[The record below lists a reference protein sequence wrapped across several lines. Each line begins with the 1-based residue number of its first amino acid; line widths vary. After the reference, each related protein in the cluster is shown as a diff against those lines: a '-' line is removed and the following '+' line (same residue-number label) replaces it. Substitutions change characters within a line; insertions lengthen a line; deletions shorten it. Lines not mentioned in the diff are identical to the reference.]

1 MRLLLIVSRREVF
14 VGAWQAAWQRS
25 GAAGGVRVAGEADP
39 AAGAVGIEE
48 VRLVALD
55 LSIFPSQRTGHVRRW
70 KAAFQSLPLILGG
83 DEFTP
88 ERELAAL
95 GLGMS
100 AVCDQRMAE
109 EGLSR
114 VISVVLGGGVWISG
128 AAMPQLMDR
137 LAHAA
142 VAGNAAP
149 AESKGG
155 SGQTPSALSLLTE
168 RQREVAE
175 LLAQGESNKII
186 GRKLNIANRTVK
198 AHLSAIFEKLMV
210 TDRVQ
215 LAVLLNRQ
223 EPNTDRPDGDSRPG
237 GRSRGR

>member
-1 MRLLLIVSRREVF
+1 MFLIVSRSDVF

-25 GAAGGVRVAGEADP
+25 GAGGIVRMAAESDPAESGPSIGEA
-39 AAGAVGIEE
+39 
-48 VRLVALD
+48 RLITID
-55 LSIFPSQRTGHVRRW
+55 LSLFPDDRTGHVRRW
-70 KAAFQSLPLILGG
+70 KAACPSIPLILGG
-83 DEFTP
+83 DEFSP

-95 GLGMS
+95 GIGIS
-100 AVCDQRMAE
+100 AVCDQRLSQE
-109 EGLSR
+109 VLSR
-114 VISVVLGGGVWISG
+114 VINVVLDGGVWISA

-137 LAHAA
+137 LAHA
-142 VAGNAAP
+142 GTQGSAAHVEP
-149 AESKGG
+149 KEMAEPLP
-155 SGQTPSALSLLTE
+155 TALSLLTE

-223 EPNTDRPDGDSRPG
+223 ESKPAQADRDSQDVSGPRV
-237 GRSRGR
+237 R

>member
-1 MRLLLIVSRREVF
+1 LFLIVSRRDVF

-25 GAAGGVRVAGEADP
+25 GAGGIVRIAAEPDP
-39 AAGAVGIEE
+39 AKCGAGIGDA
-48 VRLVALD
+48 RLITID
-55 LSIFPSQRTGHVRRW
+55 LSLFPADRAGHVRRW
-70 KAAFQSLPLILGG
+70 KAACPSIPLILGG
-83 DEFTP
+83 DEFSP

-95 GLGMS
+95 GIGIS
-100 AVCDQRMAE
+100 AVCDQRLSQE
-109 EGLSR
+109 VLSR
-114 VISVVLGGGVWISG
+114 VINVVLGGGVWISA

-142 VAGNAAP
+142 THESAAL
-149 AESKGG
+149 AEPKEIAE
-155 SGQTPSALSLLTE
+155 PSPPALSLLTG

-215 LAVLLNRQ
+215 LAVLLNRR
-223 EPNTDRPDGDSRPG
+223 EPESARPDGDSQAVS
-237 GRSRGR
+237 GRRVR